1 MNSLQTASIAGR
13 KALSPTLKTSL
24 WLLKLMLPISLAVRM
39 LQYWGIIDAI
49 AQWFSPL
56 FHFLGLPGQAA
67 IPFFTTALNTTYAG
81 IAVMTSLPLTLRE
94 ATILSVM
101 MVLCHALLVES
112 AVNKM
117 TGSSFVKMCIL
128 RLFMAV
134 IAAFCLNMILP
145 QMAAPFSYA
154 QNDTSSSSIPSL
166 LKDWGANMTKM
177 VVLIFIIIYILMFI
191 QQIIQIC
198 HLMPRLSRSLRP
210 LMKVFGLPE
219 EAAYLWLVGN
229 ILGISYGGAVMMDM
243 LKKKLITRE
252 QANDV
257 NYHLVMNHSLLEDTS
272 VFAAIGISAFW
283 IVSSR
288 LIFALIVVW
297 GRRFILHMEKHFIA
311 TCHSH
316 H

>member
-1 MNSLQTASIAGR
+1 MNSFQTASIAAK
-13 KALSPTLKTSL
+13 KALPPTLKTSL
-24 WLLKLMLPISLAVRM
+24 WLLKLMLPISLAVRL

-49 AQWFSPL
+49 ARWFSPL
-56 FHFLGLPGQAA
+56 FHFLGLPGRAA

-81 IAVMTSLPLTLRE
+81 IAVMTSIPLTLRE

-101 MVLCHALLVES
+101 MVLCHALPVES
-112 AVNKM
+112 AVNRM
-117 TGSSFVKMCIL
+117 TGSSFLKMCIL
-128 RLFMAV
+128 RLTMAV
-134 IAAFCLNMILP
+134 IAAFYLNLVLP
-145 QMAAPFSYA
+145 QMTASFSYA
-154 QNDTSSSSIPSL
+154 QNDAAISSIPIL
-166 LKDWGANMTKM
+166 LKDWAANMTKM
-177 VVLIFIIIYILMFI
+177 VALIFLIIYILMFI
-191 QQIIQIC
+191 QQIIQIH

-219 EAAYLWLVGN
+219 DAAYLWLVGN

-243 LKKKLITRE
+243 LEKKLITKE

-257 NYHLVMNHSLLEDTS
+257 NYHLIMNHSLLEDTS
-272 VFAAIGISAFW
+272 IFAAIGISAFW

-297 GRRFILHMEKHFIA
+297 GRKLILHMRTLFLA
-311 TCHSH
+311 TCHH